1 MLNLYVKTRSDFS
14 CQHSYHKTK
23 ISIQI
28 NDWNIVFNYMIQ
40 LISRYNNKSIHIYI
54 MCDITSEVRYNYI
67 DL

>member
-40 LISRYNNKSIHIYI
+40 SISRYNNKSIHIYI